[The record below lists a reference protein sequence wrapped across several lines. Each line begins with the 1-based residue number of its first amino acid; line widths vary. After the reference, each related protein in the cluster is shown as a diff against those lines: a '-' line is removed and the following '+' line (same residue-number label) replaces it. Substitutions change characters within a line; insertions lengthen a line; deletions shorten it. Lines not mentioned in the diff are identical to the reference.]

1 MKFQFNKLQISQA
14 IEGIFSFN
22 CDPNPPQKNKDLNWC
37 RPDAN
42 KCNYFK

>member
-14 IEGIFSFN
+14 VEGIFSFN

-37 RPDAN
+37 
-42 KCNYFK
+42 